1 MTTRRSTLLQ
11 REMRSIFIV
20 VPDVFVHQQFQM
32 PLIRRDHMVD
42 QIAAPVANP
51 GLGGEA
57 SFNPSVEFEISAGDF
72 LIVIDERSGLQKLE
86 QILTG

>member
-1 MTTRRSTLLQ
+1 MTTRRGTLLQ

-20 VPDVFVHQQFQM
+20 VPDVFVHQPFRM
-32 PLIRRDHMVD
+32 PLIRHDHMVD

-51 GLGGEA
+51 GLGGET
-57 SFNPSVEFEISAGDF
+57 SFNPSAEFEISAGDF

-86 QILTG
+86 QILTS